1 MADKKMISMAFPA
14 KLLDEIDRLA
24 EAEYASRS
32 DYIRQTMAQTIRKA
46 EEAENAKLL
55 ALSDEL
61 AADAKAAGYVSD
73 TDFARLAKEI
83 RQERK
88 ERYKRFAT

>member
-1 MADKKMISMAFPA
+1 MPNKKMISLAFPA
-14 KLLDEIDRLA
+14 ALLDEIDRQA
-24 EAEYASRS
+24 ETEYTTRS
-32 DYIRQTMAQTIRKA
+32 EYIRQTMSQTIRKA
-46 EEAENAKLL
+46 EEAENTKLL

-83 RQERK
+83 RQKRK